1 MATTD
6 QPVHGFAPVPH
17 PTTAE
22 RAAQGKAARAAVPRT
37 SHGEW
42 APAEDRPDPLAL
54 LMAQEATR
62 VPELVPIRHG
72 RMAASPFAFYRGAAN
87 VLAADLAT
95 VTHTGLK
102 VQLCGDA
109 HLVNFGG
116 FASPERSLVFDLNDF
131 DETLPGPFE
140 WDVKRLGASLEIA
153 ARGRGFD
160 RKIRNSIVT
169 AAVRSYREAMRRFA
183 RTQNL
188 DVWYAHLG
196 VDDIVA
202 RWGSGLGADALKN
215 FQRTVDK
222 AESKDRLKAEAKLTQ
237 LVDGEPRFVSDPP
250 LLVPAEDIFAD
261 DERLRVEQSMHEAL
275 RAYRHTLQDD
285 RRHLLES
292 YRFAQLA
299 RKVVGVGSVG
309 TRCWVML
316 MVGLDNRDPLFLQIK
331 EAEASVM
338 EPYLGRSG
346 FANHGQ
352 RVVQGQ
358 RLVQATSDIFLGWC
372 QVTGTDGQPHHY
384 YIRQLW
390 DWKASANVE
399 TMSPDLLDVYGQ
411 ICGWTLARAHA
422 RSGDRVA
429 IAAYLGTSDIFDQA
443 IARFAVHYAEQNDL
457 DHQSLVNAIA
467 SGQMAS
473 TPGV

>member
-1 MATTD
+1 MATITISD
-6 QPVHGFAPVPH
+6 QG
-17 PTTAE
+17 TAKVEHLSTSE
-22 RAAQGKAARAAVPRT
+22 RAALGKAARTTVPRT
-37 SHGEW
+37 VHGEW
-42 APAEDRPDPLAL
+42 APASGRPDPIEMLA
-54 LMAQEATR
+54 AQETTR

-87 VLAADLAT
+87 VLAADLAA
-95 VTHTGLK
+95 VPHTSLQ

-140 WDVKRLGASLEIA
+140 WDVKRLAASLEIA
-153 ARGRGFD
+153 ARSRGFD
-160 RKIRNSIVT
+160 RKIRTGIV
-169 AAVRSYREAMRRFA
+169 ADSVKSYRDAMRRFA
-183 RTQNL
+183 KTQNL

-202 RWGSGLGADALKN
+202 RWGQDLGAEALKS
-215 FQRTVDK
+215 FRRSVDK
-222 AESKDRLKAEAKLTQ
+222 AESKDRLKAESKLTQ

-250 LLVPAEDIFAD
+250 LLVPAEELLAD
-261 DERLRVEQSMHEAL
+261 SERQAMEEAMHEAL
-275 RAYRHTLQDD
+275 RKYRHTLQDD

-292 YRFAQLA
+292 YRFTQLA

-309 TRCWVML
+309 TRCWVAL
-316 MVGLDNRDPLFLQIK
+316 MVGLDDNDPLFLQVK
-331 EAEASVM
+331 EAEASVL
-338 EPYLGRSG
+338 EPYLGKSG

-358 RLVQATSDIFLGWC
+358 RLVQAASDIFLGWEH
-372 QVTGTDGQPHHY
+372 VIGYDGKPHDH

-390 DWKASANVE
+390 DWKASANVD
-399 TMSPDLLDVYGQ
+399 TMSPELLDVYGQ

-429 IAAYLGTSDIFDQA
+429 IASYLGGSPTFDQS
-443 IARFAVHYAEQNDL
+443 IARFAALYAEQNDL
-457 DHQSLVNAIA
+457 DHQALTQAIA
-467 SGQMAS
+467 DGRMVAS
-473 TPGV
+473 TEV